1 MPSARAGVRQQP
13 HPPRPCPGSGARP
26 SALGRGSFRDGG
38 SLGLPSIRGA
48 GARLGA
54 PSGTSRR
61 SEERRC
67 QRPCLHH
74 RTWADWQAAH
84 GQGRAGGPE
93 RRGSPRAEVQEP
105 PPPHEHRPW
114 AGGLCPSRP
123 PWTLAKAAPRKDS
136 PSRPSTRTRDA
147 GREKAAVRHG
157 TELSKEDVY
166 FQVSMEMLQTMET
179 EKKKTFKVSSY
190 HFKIKI

>member
-1 MPSARAGVRQQP
+1 MPSAQAGVRQQP

-38 SLGLPSIRGA
+38 SLGLPPLEEPLPRWARPVEPHSRASSGNANVRAYTTEPGQTGRLYSGRAKRAALRG
-48 GARLGA
+48 GAA
-54 PSGTSRR
+54 P
-61 SEERRC
+61 ERRC
-67 QRPCLHH
+67 RSPHPTTSTALGRRALSLSSP
-74 RTWADWQAAH
+74 RTTAKATPRQ
-84 GQGRAGGPE
+84 
-93 RRGSPRAEVQEP
+93 GSPR
-105 PPPHEHRPW
+105 
-114 AGGLCPSRP
+114 
-123 PWTLAKAAPRKDS
+123 
-136 PSRPSTRTRDA
+136 RPSTGTRDA